1 MAELER
7 DGGITKEEAAGAI
20 AHWADENG
28 VTIPQEAWDMLEA
41 GFDAVDANG
50 DGELTADELQEAFSE
65 EEAAAS
71 RRRCSGA
78 LFGEPAD
85 VLDTL
90 RRIGLQVVGAVAFQ
104 GHAVWSS
111 MQLLAEIARGSWCL
125 AQASS
130 EELAVAS
137 PLEDREEVWQA
148 IWNSRNLL
156 RRTPVAPHCED
167 SATAGCRC
175 VIS

>member
-65 EEAAAS
+65 EEAAAPKGKGGKGGKG
-71 RRRCSGA
+71 RA
-78 LFGEPAD
+78 L
-85 VLDTL
+85 LKL
-90 RRIGLQVVGAVAFQ
+90 RK
-104 GHAVWSS
+104 H
-111 MQLLAEIARGSWCL
+111 
-125 AQASS
+125 
-130 EELAVAS
+130 
-137 PLEDREEVWQA
+137 
-148 IWNSRNLL
+148 
-156 RRTPVAPHCED
+156 
-167 SATAGCRC
+167 
-175 VIS
+175 